1 MVGPSLLFSPPTDI
15 LYDDIFVSLDK
26 SHHDYYYYSP
36 YEYDDDH
43 DYGRGCWLAFRS
55 GVYSF
60 SETYNQNF
68 NKDNSAWTATSINVT
83 YAKDRCEQYKNTT
96 KLIDLQNKE
105 FLSNSAINGS
115 SGVDNC
121 ELGRDV
127 ICIFEGRQEPSCRLR
142 IRMFAAFTLLGCL
155 TIKATYMIIINFK
168 ARGEKKTQCL
178 TFGDVIVAS
187 VVDPTL
193 CVHRECMVDSG
204 GGHRHSVSHT
214 CHKHCKDPEL
224 SSTGDGMGHCQ
235 KCGKFNI
242 VDKAADLTHPCI
254 ATKYK
259 KSLLSNLGS
268 TALLQIVLLMLASV
282 TMLVISLMLAV
293 LMGSSARF
301 YRFICKLERR
311 SSEFSFCEGGI
322 KNYLKA
328 RYGTF
333 GGIGGSASLGGLG
346 SDSMTSEIQAFGI
359 SNGAQLLYAILY
371 LLLIYNIT
379 LIVMEHEWGKF
390 GEQRQRLRCTL
401 VRGSNFDQSYLL
413 QLPKKVLYPAMVFS
427 STMHWLLGQAIST
440 QEAIYQDPTRHREHS
455 VYSVSILLG
464 A

>member
-1 MVGPSLLFSPPTDI
+1 MVGPSLYFSPPTDI
-15 LYDDIFVSLDK
+15 LYHNTFVSYNN
-26 SHHDYYYYSP
+26 SQYDYYYDR
-36 YEYDDDH
+36 E
-43 DYGRGCWLAFRS
+43 CWLAFRS
-55 GVYSF
+55 GFYFPSKTYQISF
-60 SETYNQNF
+60 DDQ
-68 NKDNSAWTATSINVT
+68 DGAWTVPGINVT
-83 YAKDRCEQYKNTT
+83 YARDRCEQYKNTT
-96 KLIDLQNKE
+96 TYLDLQNKE
-105 FLSNSAINGS
+105 FLSNSPTNFS

-127 ICIFEGRQEPSCRLR
+127 SCIIDEHPQEPSCRLE

-204 GGHRHSVSHT
+204 DGHRHSVSHT

-254 ATKYK
+254 ATKHK

-268 TALLQIVLLMLASV
+268 TALLQMILLMLTSV

-293 LMGSSARF
+293 LMGSSASY
-301 YRFICKLERR
+301 YRYICK
-311 SSEFSFCEGGI
+311 SESQSTSENSFCEGGI

-328 RYGTF
+328 GYGTF

-346 SDSMTSEIQAFGI
+346 SDSMTSEILAFGI

-379 LIVMEHEWGKF
+379 LIVMEHRWGKF

-440 QEAIYQDPTRHREHS
+440 QEAIYQNPTTHQEHS
-455 VYSVSILLG
+455 VYFVSILSG
-464 A
+464 AWNPF